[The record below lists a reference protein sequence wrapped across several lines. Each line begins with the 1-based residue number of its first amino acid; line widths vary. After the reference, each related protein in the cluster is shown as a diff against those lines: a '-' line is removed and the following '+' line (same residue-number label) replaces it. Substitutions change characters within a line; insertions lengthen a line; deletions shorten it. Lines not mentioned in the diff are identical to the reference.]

1 MDLGSVAERPLIL
14 IGHKRRMNSA
24 KILALTSRL
33 VFAVLGAW
41 ALDFGPWFAWRSFR
55 RVSESVSRVRISFA
69 PPLTLAKTDDGPLW
83 GPFFFWFQRGLAFAT
98 ALRRLAKYPKSVS
111 EPALSLTDRL
121 WPSEGRIQKVYYFQ
135 CFGVFEGAPFSKFQ
149 AVSKYDAN
157 RGTGLRA
164 VVLGGELTF
173 AAVEFNGWFA
183 VPDDGLASGVCAVEI
198 SAYDIKKITY
208 QSFYDF
214 FMFPLCI

>member
-69 PPLTLAKTDDGPLW
+69 PPPTLAKTHDGPSR
-83 GPFFFWFQRGLAFAT
+83 GPFLFWFQRGLVAAT
-98 ALRRLAKYPKSVS
+98 ALRRLPKRSKSVS
-111 EPALSLTDRL
+111 EPHLSLIDR
-121 WPSEGRIQKVYYFQ
+121 PRSSEGRFQ
-135 CFGVFEGAPFSKFQ
+135 
-149 AVSKYDAN
+149 N
-157 RGTGLRA
+157 R
-164 VVLGGELTF
+164 F
-173 AAVEFNGWFA
+173 
-183 VPDDGLASGVCAVEI
+183 
-198 SAYDIKKITY
+198 
-208 QSFYDF
+208 
-214 FMFPLCI
+214 

>member
-1 MDLGSVAERPLIL
+1 MLRSKALCPISSDRGDLFMTTGSRSVGL
-14 IGHKRRMNSA
+14 
-24 KILALTSRL
+24 
-33 VFAVLGAW
+33 
-41 ALDFGPWFAWRSFR
+41 GPWFAQRSFR

-69 PPLTLAKTDDGPLW
+69 PPLAHRKPEMRSLM
-83 GPFFFWFQRGLAFAT
+83 GPFFFWFQRGLVIAT

-111 EPALSLTDRL
+111 EPALSLTDRP